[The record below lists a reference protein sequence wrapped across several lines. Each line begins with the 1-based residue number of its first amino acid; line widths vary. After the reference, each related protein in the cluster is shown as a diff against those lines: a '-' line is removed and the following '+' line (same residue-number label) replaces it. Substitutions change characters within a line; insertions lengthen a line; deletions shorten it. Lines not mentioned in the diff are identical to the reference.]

1 MEIQPSGSPISGE
14 PEFLAVGRLRRPFG
28 LRGEI
33 FMEVLTDF
41 PERLKPG
48 LRVFVGPQHSSLHI
62 RSCRW
67 HRNRLLIA
75 FEGYTNRDE
84 IGELRNQNVT
94 VLTSERPE
102 LPEGEYY
109 HHQIIGLRVL
119 TEEGEQLGRLA
130 EILETGANDV
140 YIVRNETG
148 GEILLPAI
156 ETVIVSID
164 LARDEILVNLIPGL
178 R

>member
-1 MEIQPSGSPISGE
+1 MEIQPTGSPFSGE

-48 LRVFVGPQHSSLHI
+48 SRVFVGPHHAPIHI

-75 FEGYTNRDE
+75 FDGYAKREE
-84 IGELRNQNVT
+84 IAELRNQNVT

-102 LPEGEYY
+102 LPEGEFY
-109 HHQIIGLRVL
+109 HHQIIGLRVV
-119 TEEGEQLGRLA
+119 TQDGEALGSVA

-140 YIVRNETG
+140 YIVRNQTG
-148 GEILLPAI
+148 EEILLPAI
-156 ETVIVSID
+156 DSVIVNVD
-164 LARDEILVNLIPGL
+164 LEGNEILVDLIPGL